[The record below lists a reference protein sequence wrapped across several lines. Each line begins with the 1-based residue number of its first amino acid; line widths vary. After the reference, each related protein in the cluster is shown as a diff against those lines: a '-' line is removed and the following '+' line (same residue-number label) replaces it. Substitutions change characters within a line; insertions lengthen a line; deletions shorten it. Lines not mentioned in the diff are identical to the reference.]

1 MRVLKKNLQ
10 ELMKPFIK
18 RVDNQICI
26 KRGKVEAVI
35 DAVTNNFENAFTKLY
50 INDFGRVFLDVYA
63 ADVNKSRK
71 VSSYFVGDEKD
82 KAVIKLMEKNKIVGN
97 EKKETASMGGESSK
111 TVKGENYIIKER
123 IGVISKSDK
132 KWQTELTLVEWF
144 GKEAKYDIR
153 DWSPDYMKR
162 SKGVTLTKDELKQLY
177 EILKGLFET
186 EDAHQV
192 SERCPIEYLYKK
204 WDVLVKCAPKKI
216 AKLIAYSGVDVS
228 SDKKVVVSVKK
239 CYFDELAQ
247 ESNRKILTKFVSN
260 VVGENVTVELVGSS
274 WL

>member
-10 ELMKPFIK
+10 DLMKPFIK
-18 RVDNQICI
+18 RVDNQLHI

-35 DAVTNNFENAFTKLY
+35 DAVTNNFENTFTKLY
-50 INDFGRVFLDVYA
+50 INDFGKVFLDVYA

-71 VSSYFVGDEKD
+71 VASYFVGDKKD
-82 KAVIKLMEKNKIVGN
+82 KAVIRLMENNKIADV
-97 EKKETASMGGESSK
+97 EKEEVASLKQDGSK
-111 TVKGENYIIKER
+111 LLKGENYVIKEH
-123 IGVISKSDK
+123 IGVISKIGK

-177 EILKGLFET
+177 ELLKGLFEA
-186 EDAHQV
+186 EDTHQV
-192 SERCPIEYLYKK
+192 SEKCPIEQLYKK
-204 WDVLVKCAPKKI
+204 WDALVEHAPKKI
-216 AKLIAYSGVDVS
+216 AKLIACSGVDIS
-228 SDKKVVVSVKK
+228 PDKKVVVSIKK
-239 CYFDELAQ
+239 SNFDELAQ
-247 ESNRKILTKFVSN
+247 EANRQLLTDFVSEI
-260 VVGENVTVELVGSS
+260 VGERVKVEIVGSS